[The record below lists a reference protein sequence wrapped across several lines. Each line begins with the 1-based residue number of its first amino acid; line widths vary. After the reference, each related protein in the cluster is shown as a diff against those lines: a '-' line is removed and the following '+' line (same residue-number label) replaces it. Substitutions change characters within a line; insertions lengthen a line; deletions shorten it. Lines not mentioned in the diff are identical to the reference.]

1 MSRAQYA
8 AIVARQRQISKQNE
22 NDQSGNEVS
31 NLKQDDKNEKTI
43 DKKVTFQE
51 NTTQNSKEELLQK
64 QLNEK
69 LKQQQQQQQ
78 QQKRQQ
84 ELLRRQE
91 QQKKQ
96 QEQQKKQQEQQR
108 LVQTVPDFSQ
118 INQTFENNYAVIIK
132 NLENVIDGHKSDKDR
147 MIKQIESMNNRQEIK
162 IKQYEETIN
171 TLNET
176 VKNLT
181 EMLNSKF
188 LEIAKNPPTKILETK
203 DTSTHD
209 IPDEP
214 NIKVNL
220 NVIDDAID
228 VKLEVNDGKDDDNNS
243 EN

>member
-31 NLKQDDKNEKTI
+31 NLKQEDRNEKTI

-84 ELLRRQE
+84 EILRRQE

-96 QEQQKKQQEQQR
+96 QEQQRQ
-108 LVQTVPDFSQ
+108 VQTVPDFSQ

-147 MIKQIESMNNRQEIK
+147 MIKQIETMNNRQEIK

-228 VKLEVNDGKDDDNNS
+228 VKLEVNDGKDDDDNS